1 MTDLERLIELLDN
14 APADPAGNRNVRTL
28 AEHLISHNVITL
40 PCRVGDPVFPLN
52 ADRRFRAFIERII
65 ISANGMEFEWAQY
78 DVGPDCT
85 ECWDDAL
92 FTTEDI
98 GKTVFLDEI
107 EYLKALAEREKNDNP
122 IQ

>member
-40 PCRVGDPVFPLN
+40 PCRVGDPVFPMN

-65 ISANGMEFEWAQY
+65 ISANGMEFEWVQY
-78 DVGPDCT
+78 YAAPDCIQV
-85 ECWDDAL
+85 WDAGS
-92 FTTEDI
+92 FAAEDI